1 MQLKA
6 SAEEVI
12 KLKEMV
18 RKLQQKYSEARDELR
33 DLTREANQSKN
44 ELLMMIRDQECD
56 LKFANGILA

>member
-33 DLTREANQSKN
+33 DLTREANESKN